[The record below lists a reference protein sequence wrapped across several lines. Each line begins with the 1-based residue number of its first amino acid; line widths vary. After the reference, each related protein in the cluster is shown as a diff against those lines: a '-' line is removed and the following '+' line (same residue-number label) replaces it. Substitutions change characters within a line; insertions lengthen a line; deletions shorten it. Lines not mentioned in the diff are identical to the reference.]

1 MAVGR
6 ISGPLL
12 KANLLRQGVDLAFET
27 DLLYLDVKN
36 LRIGVKTKNPTHDLH
51 VNGSLRSTNLE
62 VTDTAVIGQLTVE
75 TNNISSSNTQ
85 LNLLPAGGEA
95 VVYQTKLVVDSL
107 DIENNTISANS
118 SNTDLVIEAGAG
130 GEVQIF
136 SDTRIEGDLHA
147 TGNISADGSIILGDT
162 DTDNITFNADVAS
175 NIIPNVTDTYN
186 LGSADKRW
194 NNLHVQNV
202 FTDAI
207 EIAGELI
214 LEGVDLNSRPGNTLY
229 VGVNGSDSSTGT
241 HQNDPFLT
249 LKHALS
255 QATSGTTIIIYAGTY
270 TEVFPL
276 TVPSGISIKGTGI
289 RSVTIQPTVAT
300 IDKDAF
306 LLNGETT
313 IEDLTI
319 RGYRYNAVDNTG
331 YAFKFANNM
340 RVLTRS
346 PYIKNITVLT
356 EGSVVSGADPRGFLT
371 GDAGKGAYFDG
382 SVVNVNS
389 NEASCLFHSVTFIC
403 PGVDVITATNGVR
416 IEWLNSFTYFANRGL
431 YGVSGSTGFA
441 GQGKTELRLSEVTGT
456 FNVGDTV
463 TYYAN
468 DGVTVLGSGVIAK
481 KDSDDKIYLT
491 GKISGLETAD
501 SRGSKTIQAF
511 GNAKLSTTEKKFGS
525 ASLSLDGTGDYAFVQ
540 SNNDFAFGTGDF
552 TIEGWFYKETT
563 GVAVSL
569 FDFRTAATQTAPW
582 LYIGAGGG
590 LLYVVNSSNRIST
603 GGGTIG
609 AGSWFHIALSRSGTD
624 TKLFVNG
631 TQAGSTYTDTNNY
644 IQSPLT
650 IGARYTGANEFFNGY
665 IDDVRISKGVARYI
679 NNFTAPISVLAN
691 DNFTVLLSRFDG
703 DNNSTTFVDESVL
716 IQDVRSSSGG
726 SAKKIDLID
735 YSDFGVEVRSIGSA
749 NVYGN
754 FGAVGDGLGV
764 IMYLIGQNMAYIGS
778 GLRSDNDNAYIIQA
792 NEVVENNGAKIYYST
807 VDQKGDFRV
816 GDLFYVNQETG
827 AITFTTAT
835 FNIQSD
841 QGLIFTNGSNI
852 TFIDGNKL
860 ETGNLRLSGNTLESM
875 TGDVNIQS
883 ASDQINLLS
892 NTTIEGNLNVVGN
905 VTIGGNIIIGDEI
918 TDSINFVGGI
928 SSNLTPDLDNTY
940 DLGESS
946 SKWKDVYLYKVNAG
960 QVEIQDNQITTVNDN
975 VDLEFVSNGTGVIS
989 IEDYTFKNNE
999 IKSLANADI
1008 IIEPNGTGLVQ
1019 INSNTSLRIP
1029 VGTESERPTT
1039 PQNGMIRFNTTAN
1052 RYEGYNGTVWTFLDG
1067 ISDVDGDTYV
1077 TAEATPGADDD
1088 TLRFYANG
1096 VKVVEITETGLDAI
1110 KVTIDD
1116 LEITGN
1122 TITNTNVSNSLNIQ
1136 ATGGVVINDLT
1147 INGNTISNNIV
1158 NGITT
1163 FTTLNSGYF
1172 RIPGTSGVVIPT
1184 GTSAQRPSVAVAGM
1198 IRFDT
1203 INNRVEVYDGAIWV
1217 SAAGSAVGITKV
1229 EAENIALGIALVLG

>member
-1 MAVGR
+1 
-6 ISGPLL
+6 
-12 KANLLRQGVDLAFET
+12 VDLAFET

-118 SNTDLVIEAGAG
+118 ANTDLVIEAGAG

-194 NNLHVQNV
+194 NDLHVQNV

-214 LEGVDLNSRPGNTLY
+214 LEGIDLNSRPGNTLY
-229 VGVNGSDSSTGT
+229 VGVNGSDSATGT

-255 QATSGTTIIIYAGTY
+255 QATPGTTIIIYAGTY

-340 RVLTRS
+340 QVLTRS

-441 GQGKTELRLSEVTGT
+441 EQGKTELRLSEVTGT

-468 DGVTVLGSGVIAK
+468 DGVTVLSSGVIAK

-511 GNAKLSTTEKKFGS
+511 GDAKLSTAEKKFGT
-525 ASLSLDGTGDYAFVQ
+525 ASLALDGTGDYAFVQ
-540 SNNDFAFGTGDF
+540 STTDFAYGTDDF
-552 TIEGWFYKETT
+552 TIEMWVY
-563 GVAVSL
+563 
-569 FDFRTAATQTAPW
+569 RTASGLVQILLDQRTSAATTYAP
-582 LYIGAGGG
+582 
-590 LLYVVNSSNRIST
+590 VVFINASNQLAYTDGEGVTKIT
-603 GGGTIG
+603 GTTTIPLNG
-609 AGSWFHIALSRSGTD
+609 WSHIAVSRSGTS
-624 TKLFVNG
+624 TKLFLNG
-631 TQAGSTYTDTNNY
+631 SQEGSTYTDTRDY
-644 IQSPLT
+644 IQTPVR
-650 IGARYTGANEFFNGY
+650 IGSRWNDTGYFQGY
-665 IDDVRISKGVARYI
+665 IDDLRISKGVAQYTT
-679 NNFTAPISVLAN
+679 NFTAPISIVAN
-691 DNFTVLLSRFDG
+691 DSFTVLLTRFDG
-703 DNNSTTFVDESVL
+703 ENNSTTFVDESVL

-892 NTTIEGNLNVVGN
+892 NTTIQGNLNVVGN

-928 SSNLTPDLDNTY
+928 SSNLIPDLDNTY

-960 QVEIQDNQITTVNDN
+960 QVEIQDNQITTVNND

-1008 IIEPNGTGLVQ
+1008 VIEPNGTGLVQ

-1029 VGTESERPTT
+1029 VGTELERPTT

-1067 ISDVDGDTYV
+1067 I
-1077 TAEATPGADDD
+1077 
-1088 TLRFYANG
+1088 
-1096 VKVVEITETGLDAI
+1096 
-1110 KVTIDD
+1110 
-1116 LEITGN
+1116 
-1122 TITNTNVSNSLNIQ
+1122 
-1136 ATGGVVINDLT
+1136 
-1147 INGNTISNNIV
+1147 
-1158 NGITT
+1158 
-1163 FTTLNSGYF
+1163 
-1172 RIPGTSGVVIPT
+1172 
-1184 GTSAQRPSVAVAGM
+1184 
-1198 IRFDT
+1198 
-1203 INNRVEVYDGAIWV
+1203 
-1217 SAAGSAVGITKV
+1217 
-1229 EAENIALGIALVLG
+1229 